1 MARNV
6 DLMRFLVLQLKRR
19 ERSPVEPIFLPLE
32 DLAAQSGSHRDDVL
46 EALHSLSDADFIEGP
61 GPYQDQWIFRKL
73 THRGDTLHDLVSDEK
88 EWRKVKEAYGI
99 LLER

>member
-6 DLMRFLVLQLKRR
+6 DLMRFLVLQLKRQ
-19 ERSPVEPIFLPLE
+19 ERSPVEPIFLPLD
-32 DLAAQSGSHRDDVL
+32 DLAAQSGSHRDDIL
-46 EALHSLSDADFIEGP
+46 EALQSLRDSDFIEGP

-73 THRGDTLHDLVSDEK
+73 THRGDTLHDLVVDERD
-88 EWRKVKEAYGI
+88 WSTVKETYGT